1 MGSLRAR
8 LRLVQWSAVQR
19 NTVEAAGTGFRDL
32 SKAAVKIIF
41 WALKPL
47 QFQLPRFQRVIAE
60 IAENGFRD

>member
-1 MGSLRAR
+1 M
-8 LRLVQWSAVQR
+8 QR

-32 SKAAVKIIF
+32 SKVAVKIKF
-41 WALKPL
+41 LVRKPL